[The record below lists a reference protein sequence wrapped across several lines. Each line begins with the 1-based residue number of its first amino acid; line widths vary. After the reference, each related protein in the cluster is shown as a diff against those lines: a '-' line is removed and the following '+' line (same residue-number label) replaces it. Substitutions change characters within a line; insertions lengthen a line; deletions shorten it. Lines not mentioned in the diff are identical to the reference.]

1 MTALTFDSLKLV
13 DTLEKVEIPR
23 EQARAIVNV
32 VRESR
37 DATLAEQNKIA
48 QEASVRATSELD
60 TKTERAMVKLET
72 KLDHAVSKLDTKIDS
87 TAAKLESDIALVRKD
102 VEVLRWMMTIVL
114 GGVVT
119 LLVRSFLSV

>member
-1 MTALTFDSLKLV
+1 MTALTFDALKLV

-37 DATLAEQNKIA
+37 DATLAEQGKIV

-60 TKTERAMVKLET
+60 TKTERAVVKL
-72 KLDHAVSKLDTKIDS
+72 DRPAGQQN
-87 TAAKLESDIALVRKD
+87 R
-102 VEVLRWMMTIVL
+102 
-114 GGVVT
+114 
-119 LLVRSFLSV
+119 